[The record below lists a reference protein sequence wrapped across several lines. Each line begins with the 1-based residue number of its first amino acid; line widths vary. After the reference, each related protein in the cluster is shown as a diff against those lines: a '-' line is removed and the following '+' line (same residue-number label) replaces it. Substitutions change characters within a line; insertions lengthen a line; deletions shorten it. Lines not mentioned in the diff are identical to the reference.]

1 MTSLRV
7 AEPVIEVCDLTKDY
21 GTVRAVDH
29 VSFAV
34 GAGTITG
41 FLGPNG
47 SGKSTTLRIL
57 VGLVEATEGSARIAG
72 RPYRELADPLSQVGT
87 MLEAAAHPARSAR
100 SHLRAMAVEAG
111 RSARHADELLTLVEL
126 DSAAHRR
133 VGGFSLGMKQRLG
146 LATALVGDPRVLV
159 LDEPAN
165 GLDPQGIRWL
175 RDFLRGLADQGRTI
189 LLSSHV
195 LAEVAQTVENVVVLD
210 RGRLVAHQPL
220 AEFLNVP
227 EVPAVSVRCS
237 SPDVLAAALEASG
250 FEVSRDGDGVLTVGG
265 TRPDVIGQL
274 AFDHDVVIHEMHA
287 VKPDLEE
294 TFLSLTTPSR
304 QEAHA

>member
-1 MTSLRV
+1 MSS
-7 AEPVIEVCDLTKDY
+7 VIEVSGLTKDY
-21 GTVRAVDH
+21 GLVRAVDD

-34 GAGTITG
+34 RPGTITG

-57 VGLVEATEGSARIAG
+57 VGLVDATAGTARLG
-72 RPYRELADPLSQVGT
+72 GLPYRELSDPLCQVGT
-87 MLEAAAHPARSAR
+87 MLEAAAHPARTAR
-100 SHLRAMAVEAG
+100 NHLRAMAAEAG
-111 RSARHADELLTLVEL
+111 MTRRHADELLSLVDL
-126 DSAAHRR
+126 DQAADRR

-146 LATALVGDPRVLV
+146 LATALIGDPQILL

-195 LAEVAQTVENVVVLD
+195 LGEVAQTVEDVVVLD

-220 AEFLNVP
+220 AQLLAAAGTPGVL
-227 EVPAVSVRCS
+227 VRCAR
-237 SPDVLAAALEASG
+237 PDVLASALEERGLEVGRDDSG
-250 FEVSRDGDGVLTVGG
+250 ALTVGG
-265 TRPDVIGQL
+265 STPEDIGL
-274 AFDHDVVIHEMHA
+274 VAFDHDVVIHEMS
-287 VKPDLEE
+287 VIRPDLEE
-294 TFLSLTTPSR
+294 TFLSLTTQSGR
-304 QEAHA
+304 ETHR